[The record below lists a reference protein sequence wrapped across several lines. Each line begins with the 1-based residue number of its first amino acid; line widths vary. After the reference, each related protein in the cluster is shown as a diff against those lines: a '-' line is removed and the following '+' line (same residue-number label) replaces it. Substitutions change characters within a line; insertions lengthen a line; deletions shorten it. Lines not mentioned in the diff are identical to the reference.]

1 MIQKVENAS
10 NVVQIAG
17 NNSGTINI
25 NTGVVNRI
33 SQEQFNALNKLVEA
47 VEAAR
52 EVAGIPLSD
61 KQIWAY
67 LYRAMKVKSYDEL
80 CPAQYDNAARYL
92 LVSLQKCL
100 AK

>member
-1 MIQKVENAS
+1 MNQKVENAN

-17 NNSGTINI
+17 NNSGNIYI
-25 NTGVVNRI
+25 NTGHVDRLT
-33 SQEQFNALNKLVEA
+33 QTQFNALSKLVEA

-67 LYRAMKVKSYDEL
+67 LYRSMKVKSYDEL
-80 CPAQYDNAARYL
+80 TASQYDNATRYL
-92 LVSLQKCL
+92 LVSLQNCL
-100 AK
+100 KK

>member
-1 MIQKVENAS
+1 MVQKVENAS

-17 NNSGTINI
+17 DNSGNIYI
-25 NTGVVNRI
+25 NTGVVNRLT
-33 SQEQFNALNKLVEA
+33 QEQFNALNKLVEA

-67 LYRAMKVKSYDEL
+67 LYKSMKVKGYDEL
-80 CPAQYDNAARYL
+80 CASQYGNAAKYL
-92 LVSLQKCL
+92 LVSLQNCL
-100 AK
+100 KK

>member
-1 MIQKVENAS
+1 MTQKVENAS

-17 NNSGTINI
+17 DNSGNIYI
-25 NTGVVNRI
+25 NTGVANRL

-52 EVAGIPLSD
+52 EVAGIPLSS

-67 LYRAMKVKSYDEL
+67 LYKSMKVKGYDEL
-80 CPAQYDNAARYL
+80 CASQYDNASRYL
-92 LVSLQKCL
+92 LVSLQNCL
-100 AK
+100 TK

>member
-17 NNSGTINI
+17 DNSGNIYI
-25 NTGVVNRI
+25 NTGVANRLT
-33 SQEQFNALNKLVEA
+33 QEQFNALNKLVEA

-52 EVAGIPLSD
+52 EVAGIPLSS

-67 LYRAMKVKSYDEL
+67 LYKAMKVKGYDEL
-80 CPAQYDNAARYL
+80 CYTQYDNATKYL